1 MKLNRDSLQRMFGS
15 TGGSGG
21 GSASMS
27 SSQIAAMFAG
37 IATEGWVRE
46 NFLSIEFFGRLF
58 KAYTPAETQGD
69 PDVEVEPNDLE
80 TTITNIKAMFGF
92 WTEQYIAALGQG
104 SGGGG
109 GAMSLADLVDVLL
122 SNPSQCQT
130 LVYDGNG
137 HWVNGNATAGT
148 VTSVGMTVPTG
159 FSVNPAAI
167 TSSGIFAITFAN
179 GYSLPTTAKQSN
191 WDTAYTN
198 NHTHSNKAALDTITA
213 AKITLWDRVA
223 GATWW
228 GQNLPAN
235 GTINGDM
242 SNVGNISF
250 NASGK
255 NIGSLLYFD
264 TANSRLGV
272 GGSPGSFKFDVN
284 GKSHFSDD
292 IHIGGSAGASPYI
305 YWGDGE
311 YVYIGESSDDHLT
324 IYASSGTHIMGGN
337 VSIGNTS
344 PSYKLDVTGAI
355 HSTTGVLSDGYV
367 TALSDIR
374 LKKVI
379 GRFSLKPEAIAYASI
394 IQFTWKEGDT
404 KTKHVGGIAQEWQE
418 ILPDAVIED
427 EGGRLAMDYGAI
439 SYVSV
444 VSLARRVV
452 AQDKTIREQQ
462 KTINELKAANDKL
475 EKRLARLERL
485 FAITEDE
492 EGEE

>member
-15 TGGSGG
+15 AGGSGG
-21 GSASMS
+21 GGSNMS
-27 SSQIAAMFAG
+27 STQIAAMFAG

-58 KAYTPAETQGD
+58 KAYAPAETQGD

-92 WTEQYIAALGQG
+92 WTEQYISALGQG
-104 SGGGG
+104 SGGSG
-109 GAMSLADLVDVLL
+109 GAMALSDLVDVLL
-122 SNPSQCQT
+122 SNPTQGQT

-179 GYSLPTTAKQSN
+179 GYSLPTNAKQSN
-191 WDTAYTN
+191 WDTAYGWGNHATAGYASQQSVNVIAGYFDNNGNAKSALKLTTISKTAWGKTYWTSGGVPTN
-198 NHTHSNKAALDTITA
+198 IS
-213 AKITLWDRVA
+213 
-223 GATWW
+223 
-228 GQNLPAN
+228 
-235 GTINGDM
+235 GDM
-242 SNVGNISF
+242 SDVGNIQCG
-250 NASGK
+250 SGK
-255 NIGSLLYFD
+255 RIYGNGNLYIGDSGNAYY
-264 TANSRLGV
+264 V
-272 GGSPGSFKFDVN
+272 M
-284 GKSHFSDD
+284 FSDMCSQD
-292 IHIGGSAGASPYI
+292 GTN
-305 YWGDGE
+305 YWL
-311 YVYIGESSDDHLT
+311 IRQN
-324 IYASSGTHIMGGN
+324 GN
-337 VSIGNTS
+337 ATFAN
-344 PSYKLDVTGAI
+344 
-355 HSTTGVLSDGYV
+355 VLSNGYV

-374 LKKVI
+374 LKNVI

-394 IQFTWKEGDT
+394 IEFTWKEGDT

-418 ILPDAVIED
+418 ILPDAVVED

-452 AQDKTIREQQ
+452 AQQKTIDEQQ
-462 KTINELKAANDKL
+462 KTIRELKAANDKL

-485 FAITEDE
+485 FAITDE